1 MEDSHVLYVVIPK
14 KQAALLKS
22 SLYVSVKTECCSFE
36 RVRDECSECTC
47 LSEENRD
54 LSVEKPEE
62 IRML

>member
-1 MEDSHVLYVVIPK
+1 MEGSHVLRVIIPR

-22 SLYVSVKTECCSFE
+22 SLYVSVETECCSFE
-36 RVRDECSECTC
+36 RVRDQCSECIC

-62 IRML
+62 IRMP